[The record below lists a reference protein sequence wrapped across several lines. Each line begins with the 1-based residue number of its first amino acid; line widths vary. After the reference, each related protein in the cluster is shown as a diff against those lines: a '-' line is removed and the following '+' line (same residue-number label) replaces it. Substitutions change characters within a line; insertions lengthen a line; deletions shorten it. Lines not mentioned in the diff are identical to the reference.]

1 MKKHVLFAAI
11 LALVGG
17 QASALSCIRPDPIM
31 TFKELAAAPE
41 NYFVLYG
48 EMTFDEAL
56 LPPGVSA
63 LPTAAP
69 DPIAAQFRGKGLTR
83 QGFTSDYISPVT
95 LEVTCLGSWCGGA
108 RSGGDAIYF
117 VEAKDPPVTMVA
129 GPCGGR
135 IFTDPSQEVL
145 DMLVSCMQGGPCS
158 PQPLQ

>member
-1 MKKHVLFAAI
+1 MRAI
-11 LALVGG
+11 FMVVCLMWLAT
-17 QASALSCIRPDPIM
+17 QANALSCARPDPIM

-48 EMTFDEAL
+48 EMKFDEAL

-63 LPTAAP
+63 LPTAVP
-69 DPIAAQFRGKGLTR
+69 DPIPAQFRGKGLTR
-83 QGFTSDYISPVT
+83 RGFTSDYISPVT
-95 LEVTCLGSWCGGA
+95 LDVSCLGSWCGSA

-117 VEAKDPPVTMVA
+117 VEAKEPPVTMRA
-129 GPCGGR
+129 EPCGGR
-135 IFTDPSQEVL
+135 IFADPSQDVL